1 MGARKIENAPTLFTF
16 NDLVILPG
24 RAEVEPGD
32 VDLST
37 KVTLRHE
44 LKVPFVSSPMDTVTG
59 AYLAIALA
67 RCGGLGVLPRNCSVE
82 EQVEMA
88 RRVKRAE
95 SFIIREVHTIAP
107 DVTVREAIELMESR
121 GIHGLPV
128 VDEGE
133 RLVGIVTW
141 RDVRYADGELR
152 VRDVMTR
159 DLICAE
165 ENISLEDAKKLMQ
178 ENKVEKLPVVD
189 ENMKLRG
196 LVTIKDLELKGRYPH
211 ASRDDEGRL
220 LVAAAVSPFD
230 LERAKILDRY
240 VDILVTDVAHFHN
253 SNVIRATKRMMREIS
268 AELIVGNI
276 GTYQAAV
283 DVINELEEVNGFR
296 VGIGSGSICSTSV
309 VTKVSAPTLFATASV
324 SDALRDLK
332 ADVPIIADGG
342 VKSSGDIALALAL
355 GASAAMM
362 GNIFAGCRESPGKL
376 IALEGRYFKEY
387 YGMGS
392 HRAREKRYSLDR
404 YSRPSKEIEEGVEGW
419 VPYRGT
425 VEDVV
430 RELAAGLKAAMGYA
444 GASNVR
450 EMWKKAS
457 VAFVSPAGVM
467 ELRPHDLITER
478 KIF

>member
-1 MGARKIENAPTLFTF
+1 MGTRKIGSAPTLFTF

-24 RAEVEPGD
+24 RAEVEPRD
-32 VDLST
+32 IDLST
-37 KVTLRHE
+37 KITPKHE

-59 AYLAIALA
+59 AEMAIALA
-67 RCGGLGVLPRNCSVE
+67 RCGGLGVLHRNCSIE

-88 RRVKRAE
+88 RKVKRAE
-95 SFIIREVHTIAP
+95 SFIIRDVHTVPP
-107 DVTVREAIELMESR
+107 DVTVREAIELMENK

-128 VDEGE
+128 VEGE

-141 RDVRYADGELR
+141 RDVRYADENLR
-152 VRDVMTR
+152 VKDVMTK

-165 ENISLEDAKKLMQ
+165 EDISLEDAKKLMQ
-178 ENKVEKLPVVD
+178 ENKVEKLPIVD
-189 ENMKLRG
+189 ENMRLKG

-220 LVAAAVSPFD
+220 LVAAAISPFD
-230 LERAKILDRY
+230 LERAKALDRY

-253 SNVIRATKRMMREIS
+253 NNVIRATKKLMKEVS
-268 AELIVGNI
+268 AELIVGNV

-283 DVINELEEVNGFR
+283 DAISELEEVSGFR

-324 SDALRDLK
+324 RDALEDLEV
-332 ADVPIIADGG
+332 DVPIIADGG
-342 VKSSGDIALALAL
+342 IKSSGDIALALAL

-376 IALEGRYFKEY
+376 IALEGRYYKEY

-404 YSRPSKEIEEGVEGW
+404 YSQPSKDIEEGVEGW
-419 VPYRGT
+419 VPYRGR

-430 RELAAGLKAAMGYA
+430 RELAAGLRADMGYA
-444 GASNVR
+444 GAKNIR
-450 EMWKKAS
+450 EMWEKAS
-457 VAFVSPAGVM
+457 VAFVSTAGM
-467 ELRPHDLITER
+467 AELRPHDLITER
-478 KIF
+478 RIF